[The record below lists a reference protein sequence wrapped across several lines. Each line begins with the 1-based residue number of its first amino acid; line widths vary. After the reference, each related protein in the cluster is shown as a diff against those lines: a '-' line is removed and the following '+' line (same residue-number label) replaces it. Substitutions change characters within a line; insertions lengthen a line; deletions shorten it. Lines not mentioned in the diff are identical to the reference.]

1 VLPHAP
7 VRPSH
12 QRLARMASMASA
24 DDPATRVYSLA
35 DQVARFERAK
45 AEKNERWL
53 NIDSVYDGAY
63 LKGKRVLVTG
73 GNQGLGLAI
82 VKELHSKGAE
92 IIVVGRRTCE
102 ELDAL
107 GVKVITGVDVTDT
120 AAVQGKMVEE
130 VGAPVDIVINN
141 AGYFWVEHET
151 LDNLSFEEQ
160 AKQIDICA
168 MGPLRVSS
176 ALQKAGLVKGSIII
190 ISSQAGSAEWRFTQ
204 NPEGGDYGHHMSRAA
219 CNIMGVLLAQELKA
233 AGVPV
238 VMLHPGFNRTGMT
251 AKYSA
256 IWDKEGAVD
265 ASIGAKRVLYEV
277 GKVTMETTGK
287 FINCEDG
294 LLIPW

>member
-1 VLPHAP
+1 
-7 VRPSH
+7 
-12 QRLARMASMASA
+12 MASA